1 MCVAAAAVAVT
12 QDRLLREVAGRGG
25 EKRKRGSGPLLP
37 WPKFNEP
44 VHQAASREEQTK
56 PEPACEPFTEPI
68 HQTQAEPCW
77 AACTLPAQGP
87 LNPFLFLFLV

>member
-1 MCVAAAAVAVT
+1 VFVAATAVVVT
-12 QDRLLREVAGRGG
+12 QDRLLREEAGREG

-56 PEPACEPFTEPI
+56 PEPAFLTEP
-68 HQTQAEPCW
+68 ACKPSPEPVH
-77 AACTLPAQGP
+77 LLEPSRHRVGPSRPAQFS
-87 LNPFLFLFLV
+87 L